1 MELHESKLR
10 GITGLGISWNY
21 RTRNYVESQ
30 DSELRGITGI
40 TGLGI
45 AWNYR
50 TQNCAQVISLAV
62 ETLGVVRNII
72 YLKQFLLKF

>member
-1 MELHESKLR
+1 MSRNCVELQDSEFR
-10 GITGLGISWNY
+10 GITGLAITWNY
-21 RTRNYVESQ
+21 RTRNCVELQ

-72 YLKQFLLKF
+72 YLK

>member
-21 RTRNYVESQ
+21 RTRNYGELQ
-30 DSELRGITGI
+30 DSELRGIA
-40 TGLGI
+40 GLGI

-50 TQNCAQVISLAV
+50 NYRTRNCAQVISLAV